1 MENQR
6 LLDEIKDSKGYEIAL
21 LTTFNYDVGF
31 FERSILFPLFENG
44 TRDISVFVDSKELN
58 KGIAKV
64 RTCDI
69 GHKYMVYPIEMNG
82 SFHPKVIL
90 LLGQNQAKLFVSSAN
105 LTQNGYSFNNE
116 IYNTFIYNNE
126 HPENLKI
133 INDAIGF
140 FLELQDISFLKYD
153 NLKSKVE
160 KYIYYNKSSSNDE
173 LFLLHNLDKSIL
185 EQLISLTEDV
195 KSISIFTPYYDNE
208 LVALKELKNAYPNAR
223 ISVYLQKNKSK
234 FPIKLNSTKI
244 SKIKGFNKVCN
255 NSHFYHGKVIILKGN
270 QHSYVLYGSANC
282 TQSALLKTKKS
293 GGNIECDVLEVG
305 SINEFEAFK
314 QQFEECSSDELN
326 CEQLEFSSEWSSNF
340 YYKYGILKDNLELT
354 LGFTK
359 KEDVRIIIDEVEL
372 DYKYESGFLKASYII
387 DQYLPNNPF
396 IIQIYYGSK
405 CEEIVGWY
413 INPVL
418 LESNRQIEGN
428 DDLDNYEI
436 SSSSTDKYLKDQIA
450 ILKQLSL
457 SKEEYDREIGIIHLV
472 EQTSSSSPEDNEDDE
487 GIVDYIIPSADI
499 LQSYNRYIQSYKIQK
514 KYLHW
519 YLSSFKLFSPVAESR
534 EQSTSQPYDHAT
546 KRKATSEETKF
557 RMFVSRRLK
566 ELFVSNLEKHVS
578 FASYLPIVFVFINVF
593 EKYTVIE
600 NVEGMFTSEYIA
612 EAEYELVSR
621 LLSFDIP
628 DDSETKNAIV
638 LLALQTIINNHKVAA
653 KDYIFEIRC
662 EELLSIIDELFEIR
676 ESYKIY
682 LNKINERLSH
692 YGKSYNLSK
701 YVSYF
706 EDRFGYLPFK
716 NLEKLFKQYYGDKT
730 VTELET
736 DCLIVKAK
744 AQSLS
749 NHMTVS
755 PKVIKEGINYCVH
768 FRSPT
773 IFKLIIE
780 KENVRAIHNGDP
792 ATSVEYI
799 YDTIAQNE
807 RQVIKRLS
815 GKTEEYKKINYK

>member
-1 MENQR
+1 M
-6 LLDEIKDSKGYEIAL
+6 
-21 LTTFNYDVGF
+21 
-31 FERSILFPLFENG
+31 
-44 TRDISVFVDSKELN
+44 
-58 KGIAKV
+58 
-64 RTCDI
+64 
-69 GHKYMVYPIEMNG
+69 
-82 SFHPKVIL
+82 
-90 LLGQNQAKLFVSSAN
+90 
-105 LTQNGYSFNNE
+105 
-116 IYNTFIYNNE
+116 
-126 HPENLKI
+126 
-133 INDAIGF
+133 
-140 FLELQDISFLKYD
+140 
-153 NLKSKVE
+153 
-160 KYIYYNKSSSNDE
+160 
-173 LFLLHNLDKSIL
+173 
-185 EQLISLTEDV
+185 
-195 KSISIFTPYYDNE
+195 
-208 LVALKELKNAYPNAR
+208 
-223 ISVYLQKNKSK
+223 
-234 FPIKLNSTKI
+234 
-244 SKIKGFNKVCN
+244 
-255 NSHFYHGKVIILKGN
+255 
-270 QHSYVLYGSANC
+270 
-282 TQSALLKTKKS
+282 LKTKKS